1 MTKASGSKMDLDK
14 SPHESTY
21 ESKSSPQTKSFKIPV
36 SQQSLSARPE
46 SNLIDPN
53 STTEQEQVKMHT
65 DRNEIQNGKEES
77 ERHDDS
83 ADEIDEPTVNDEEPS
98 NMVFDSCTEDKSKF
112 MDPSTLD
119 RREAPLPINEIK
131 DPVQFEMANESDIKV
146 QETESSQA
154 NLCIQNRM
162 NFLDEQRAREQIV
175 TPSEGNQV
183 ANSAEF
189 YNLRREIQSNHI
201 HKKSEMALKVEQ
213 SDIESQKLDK
223 SKPLDLDSLPYEEP
237 ATETKDK

>member
-1 MTKASGSKMDLDK
+1 MTTKASGSKMDLDK

-21 ESKSSPQTKSFKIPV
+21 DSKSSPQAKSFKIPV

-65 DRNEIQNGKEES
+65 DRNEIQNAKEEEVS
-77 ERHDDS
+77 EIQNDS
-83 ADEIDEPTVNDEEPS
+83 ADELEDEPTVNDEEPS

-112 MDPSTLD
+112 MDPSTMD

-162 NFLDEQRAREQIV
+162 NFLDE
-175 TPSEGNQV
+175 
-183 ANSAEF
+183 
-189 YNLRREIQSNHI
+189 
-201 HKKSEMALKVEQ
+201 
-213 SDIESQKLDK
+213 
-223 SKPLDLDSLPYEEP
+223 
-237 ATETKDK
+237 